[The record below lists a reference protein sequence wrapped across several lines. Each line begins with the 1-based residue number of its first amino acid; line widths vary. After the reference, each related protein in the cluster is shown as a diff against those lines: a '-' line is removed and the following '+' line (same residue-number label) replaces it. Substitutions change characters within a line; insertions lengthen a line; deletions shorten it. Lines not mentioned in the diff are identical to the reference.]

1 MFEEPLTT
9 ASSQDLSRNALEVRT
24 MAAMQ
29 LQNVLTFFKVL
40 SDESRLKIVG
50 VLAAQERSVEE
61 LAGLLDLRAP
71 TVSHHLARLKEAGLV
86 SMRSEGTTHLYSL
99 NSKELRALSKQ
110 VLAIDTIV
118 TIADEVTSDSWER
131 KILTDF
137 FDGERLKEIP
147 ASRKKREVILRWLAN
162 RFEFDVRYKEKEVN
176 AIIARHHP
184 DFATLRRELIGARLL
199 YRENSIYWREN
210 E

>member
-1 MFEEPLTT
+1 
-9 ASSQDLSRNALEVRT
+9 

-29 LQNVLTFFKVL
+29 LQNVLAFFKVL

-50 VLAAQERSVEE
+50 VLASNERSVDE

-71 TVSHHLARLKEAGLV
+71 TVSHHLSRLKEVGLV
-86 SMRSEGTTHLYSL
+86 TMRTEGTTHLYSL

-118 TIADEVTSDSWER
+118 TIADEVAADSWER
-131 KILTDF
+131 KVLTDF

-147 ASRKKREVILRWLAN
+147 ASRKKRDVILRWLAN
-162 RFEFDVRYKEKEVN
+162 QFDTDVRYKEKEVN
-176 AIIARHHP
+176 IIIGRHHP
-184 DFATLRRELIGARLL
+184 DFATLRRELIGAKLL
-199 YRENSIYWREN
+199 MREASVYWRPSD
-210 E
+210 